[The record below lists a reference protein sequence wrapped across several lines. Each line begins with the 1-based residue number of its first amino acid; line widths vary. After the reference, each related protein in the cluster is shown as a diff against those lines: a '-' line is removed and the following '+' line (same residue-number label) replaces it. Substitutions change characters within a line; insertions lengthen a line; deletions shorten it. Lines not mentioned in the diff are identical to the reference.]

1 MRRPQNSRPAMHLF
15 TAFQEGVWGLKNGWV
30 QSPQLPASAR
40 VSVPVLLM
48 MPLYKENSD
57 LDTKQCPTGAKDKT
71 FWIWSGIGVSRGICV
86 FIFLQVCDCCK
97 YSFRI
102 WHAYLMTCLWH
113 SWHAYLRLRD
123 LQTLRSGSGLWNMSG
138 WYLLMSPKF
147 AEFLKVIISCTF
159 IHLELEVFIFT
170 MIW

>member
-71 FWIWSGIGVSRGICV
+71 F
-86 FIFLQVCDCCK
+86 
-97 YSFRI
+97 
-102 WHAYLMTCLWH
+102 
-113 SWHAYLRLRD
+113 
-123 LQTLRSGSGLWNMSG
+123 
-138 WYLLMSPKF
+138 
-147 AEFLKVIISCTF
+147 
-159 IHLELEVFIFT
+159 
-170 MIW
+170 